1 MVLNSGASTDTAIV
15 KFSGT
20 GGKDIVNSGVTISAG
35 NVLSTPG
42 QLQSTIAIGTAP
54 LIVTSTT
61 QVANLYSSRSALSD
75 TVTTN
80 ANLTGKITS
89 VGNATSLGSFTSAEL
104 ATALTDETGSGANV
118 FGTSPTIT
126 SPSIVTPSRLD
137 MKQDTYANLVT
148 YASTAANGQLVFATD
163 IKATYVVKDSAL
175 SAVGGGSGSGINYI
189 LNSGAED
196 GIGAW
201 ATYKNATGAA
211 TPDGT
216 ITGTANSTFAISTST
231 ALRGT
236 SNFLFTKNSGASRIG
251 EGFYYPF
258 TIDASDKGKILQ
270 CSFEY
275 QISSGT
281 YADDA
286 MEFFIWDV
294 TNSRLISP
302 APSKLKNSGIIEKFA
317 IEFQTSIDSVSYRLF
332 AHVGVTTNSA
342 NTLRFDNFN
351 LGPQAKLYGSDSNT
365 GHIGEIKPYA
375 GSIVPDRFLATD
387 GTAISRT
394 TYAELFSAIG
404 TTYGVGDGST
414 TFNLPNTKGIFLKG
428 VGSQTISG
436 IVHTG
441 TLGTTENDQM
451 QGHRHKYYA
460 GNTGGGSLNL
470 SPYVGGILQNQDL
483 TATNGPVT
491 DATTDGTNG
500 TPRIGTE
507 TKPANVAVNYAIRY
521 TGAIVSKILSSDAD
535 TRVVAASLNLG
546 GTQAVANSSNVT
558 INSGITTIFDTHAG
572 FNVSGQY
579 YVVPVAGIY
588 RVKAAVLFAS
598 IAVSTA
604 VSAVYMRILI
614 NGALISTEITPIGQ
628 TTAQYRNGNINS
640 LVTVKAG
647 DQISFQLYQDSNTTL
662 TLAPSGY
669 ATIERLSG
677 PAQIAASE
685 SVVAVYSDSSGQ
697 VYPASTTY
705 NAVTFNTKEKDSHN
719 AFNGATGVFTAPMS
733 GQYSV
738 TMSVSATNSLAA
750 AGAYQDLNLN
760 TNGISASINN
770 RQNNIAASQL
780 VTQMVTKTFS
790 LLAGQ
795 TVTTSKGATYS
806 VGTYAMSASGAW
818 NSISIARVGNY

>member
-1 MVLNSGASTDTAIV
+1 
-15 KFSGT
+15 
-20 GGKDIVNSGVTISAG
+20 
-35 NVLSTPG
+35 
-42 QLQSTIAIGTAP
+42 
-54 LIVTSTT
+54 
-61 QVANLYSSRSALSD
+61 
-75 TVTTN
+75 
-80 ANLTGKITS
+80 
-89 VGNATSLGSFTSAEL
+89 
-104 ATALTDETGSGANV
+104 
-118 FGTSPTIT
+118 
-126 SPSIVTPSRLD
+126 

-535 TRVVAASLNLG
+535 TRVVAFESSIVSQTPIALAGTTAFNLG
-546 GTQAVANSSNVT
+546 TPAVDTHGGYNGSNSYTIKVPGIYAIKIYGDMGIAGTSSANQMYQIQAFKNTTAFVTYASRSQAAITINNWTGANSGV
-558 INSGITTIFDTHAG
+558 F
-572 FNVSGQY
+572 
-579 YVVPVAGIY
+579 PLVAGDVI
-588 RVKAAVLFAS
+588 
-598 IAVSTA
+598 TA
-604 VSAVYMRILI
+604 NV
-614 NGALISTEITPIGQ
+614 NTNFTTPG
-628 TTAQYRNGNINS
+628 TTAFVNLS
-640 LVTVKAG
+640 VT
-647 DQISFQLYQDSNTTL
+647 
-662 TLAPSGY
+662 
-669 ATIERLSG
+669 RLSG

-685 SVVAVYSDSSGQ
+685 SVIESWSDSSGQ
-697 VYPASTTY
+697 VFPATTIY
-705 NAVTFNTKEKDSHN
+705 NTLTFNTKNKSSHG
-719 AFNGATGVFTAPMS
+719 AFVGSTGIFTAPISGTYSLQIQVAGYCTGAMS
-733 GQYSV
+733 YYDIDV
-738 TMSVSATNSLAA
+738 ATTGIGGCNARTV
-750 AGAYQDLNLN
+750 GASSSN
-760 TNGISASINN
+760 
-770 RQNNIAASQL
+770 L
-780 VTQMVTKTFS
+780 VTSTTSSSFQ

-795 TVTTSKGATYS
+795 TITLTKGATYS
-806 VGTYAMSASGAW
+806 TGVMQLFASIAW
-818 NSISIARVGNY
+818 NTLSIIRTGNY